1 MAKNSN
7 FSILADVELDLKS
20 IQQQLNRHKIIFDID
35 GKSIRVAG
43 MGLEELSDK
52 AENAAKSGKDL
63 ELSYQAANA
72 VFRTTVDILTSMVEQ
87 VYELDGAMTEF
98 KKVSDLNGA
107 SLDKYVSKLATMGK
121 QVARTGKPKR
131 QAPCDGM
138 VNQHKAPLEIQ
149 YSLRAYSTTM
159 VA

>member
-1 MAKNSN
+1 MARNSN

-20 IQQQLNRHKIIFDID
+20 IQKQLNQHKIVFDID

-43 MGLEELSDK
+43 MGLNELEEQARRAS
-52 AENAAKSGKDL
+52 ESGEDL
-63 ELSYQAANA
+63 GLTFQQANMIMQQSI
-72 VFRTTVDILTSMVEQ
+72 DIIVSMVEQ
-87 VYELDGAMTEF
+87 VYQLDDAITEF
-98 KKVSDLNGA
+98 KKVSDLSGK
-107 SLDKYVSKLATMGK
+107 SLDNYVDKLSIMGS

-131 QAPCDGM
+131 QAPCDGI
-138 VNQHKAPLEIQ
+138 VNQHKEPLEIQ